1 MASHQAEARNIPVNV
16 VDDREL
22 SRFIMPA
29 IVDRSPVII
38 AVGSS
43 GDAPV
48 LTRRLREKLEA
59 FLPTRLGVLARCPR
73 REPFLS
79 SMRCLFG
86 RRVELADANLVPQ

>member
-1 MASHQAEARNIPVNV
+1 VNV

-29 IVDRSPVII
+29 IVDRSPIVV

-48 LTRRLREKLEA
+48 LTRRLRESLES
-59 FLPTRLGVLARCPR
+59 FLPQRLGALAKLAGRLV
-73 REPFLS
+73 FLYFPTLS
-79 SMRCLFG
+79 VNDKR
-86 RRVELADANLVPQ
+86 